1 MSAGKLIK
9 HPADVEALVPKVLA
23 RLRASASGYVR
34 VSKFKVLDRAAL
46 ALLIEKGEV
55 ETFDSPLGRA
65 YRLTEGQDPELEG
78 R

>member
-1 MSAGKLIK
+1 MSTGKLIK

-23 RLRASASGYVR
+23 RLRASVSGYIR
-34 VSKFKVLDRAAL
+34 VSKFKVPDRAAL

-65 YRLTEGQDPELEG
+65 YRVTESGQKEELE
-78 R
+78 